1 MSKNKKITDLPL
13 RPPIR
18 GFNFVVATG
27 DYNYRIEYAELEAA
41 IKSSIS
47 DGGGGLTDLLN
58 KINLLSGQIENF
70 SDDLNETGLH
80 LHEHIDINSGNLI
93 NTGQLLDALIDTLS
107 GKTIAQDAY
116 LNEEISYLSGGL
128 YESLEILSGNLGSP
142 GISESSFMFFT
153 DFHNNTGPTFK
164 TYYETPTQ
172 NTVLSGVM
180 VDSLQNVKATI
191 RWDGPDSH
199 YMGTGYINNQQIPL
213 SNVIELGDK
222 TRRFEGYLDNL
233 NLNGQSTLTGSA
245 NGATGI
251 IPLIEL
257 GSGPSASNITID
269 QISNSIPKPG
279 EQKGT
284 TALKAGDKIN
294 VFVTYDFSIY
304 LDEKQHPN
312 TIEVKDDGLADH
324 INFTSYNLTDN
335 GDNTY
340 TATIPVTVSD
350 RVGDLGVQ
358 IRAVNNLGSTGA
370 FQSSVSDFAGADDSR
385 LLDQLYPTIT
395 ASDPTSYNGRSD
407 GLREGEST
415 TFSNS
420 VANWDSANDTIL
432 YTASTVNNANI
443 SIASPN
449 SFSDPKNINY
459 VDGIFADTANVNI
472 STLRVANGAT
482 DSKDIIVKVANGP
495 EITSLTIPNQA
506 KTAVAPNIVGATEI
520 KGGDVIEV
528 IAEIDTQGEAANSIQ
543 IRVFDEG
550 ISNGAA
556 FSFYN
561 STPAPAG
568 GDIHQYIIPVTVT
581 SSTARNG
588 LQSVKIEAKNQYG
601 TLSDEKTSSNQ
612 ITVNQTAPAVSI
624 SSVIYPALNASTKN
638 YTLTA
643 NQTSD
648 YIFAGDATGNDPSLS
663 ANVGDTLI
671 FQNNSGGHPLAI
683 KDSSNVDLA
692 TESNGSLSWTPTSVG
707 TYTYYCQ
714 AHSGSMFGTITV
726 SAAQGFQQAIKS
738 GESAVVQNS
747 VSGEDSVIYESPS
760 IGGSS
765 QLDVA
770 NPNTN
775 EPSKIVNYQSG
786 GYNITTNNFKI
797 SATKTSN
804 GSVTVAETT
813 VNIANDP
820 LQLSITSLASSL
832 ESSPD
837 GIDDSFNLNSDQK
850 FLSIPSLS
858 TDPAQSPASQLSV
871 TNSGTDE
878 QSNKYTITVKDL
890 DQKGT
895 FTWSVVAYNL
905 ANIKTE
911 TITTNPN
918 YTLAGFSERTIFSDP
933 NSLGAGLA
941 SIGTS
946 VVNGNNVS
954 IENLSK
960 GGGGSNG
967 GTDFSYQSYANGTQ
981 LDSSYDVENKFAVC
995 DSNGIVNSNGDHIFN
1010 LDKLNRAA
1018 NTSTNNPASFIIK
1031 ED

>member
-13 RPPIR
+13 RSPIR

-41 IKSSIS
+41 IKASIS
-47 DGGGGLTDLLN
+47 DGGGGGGGGGGTDLTDLLN
-58 KINLLSGQIENF
+58 KINLLSGQVE
-70 SDDLNETGLH
+70 DLDGDLNNTGIYLIDLIDSLSGDLVATGDH

-93 NTGQLLDALIDTLS
+93 NTGQLLDTLIDTLS

-128 YESLEILSGNLGSP
+128 YENLEILSGNLIATGEYLSEHIEEGHGLPGGSP
-142 GISESSFMFFT
+142 GTSESSFIFFT
-153 DFHNNTGPTFK
+153 DFYNNTGPTFK

-172 NTVLSGVM
+172 NTVLSGVT

-199 YMGTGYINNQQIPL
+199 YMGTGYINNQQIPF

-245 NGATGI
+245 NGASGI
-251 IPLIEL
+251 IPLTEL

-269 QISNSIPKPG
+269 QISNSIPKAG

-294 VFVTYDFSIY
+294 VFITYDFSIY

-324 INFTSYNLTDN
+324 IGFTSYSLNDN
-335 GDNTY
+335 GDNTH

-358 IRAVNNLGSTGA
+358 IRAINNLGSTGA

-415 TFSNS
+415 TFINS

-432 YTASTVNNANI
+432 YTTSTVNNANI

-449 SFSDPKNINY
+449 SFSDPKNISY

-472 STLRVANGAT
+472 STLRTVNGAT
-482 DSKDIIVKVANGP
+482 DSEDIIVKIANGP

-506 KTAVAPNIVGATEI
+506 KTAVAPNVVGATEI

-528 IAEIDTQGEAANSIQ
+528 VAEIDTQGEAANSIQ
-543 IRVFDEG
+543 IRVFNEG

-556 FSFYN
+556 FSTYN
-561 STPAPAG
+561 STPAG
-568 GDIHQYIIPVTVT
+568 GDVHQYIIPVTVT
-581 SSTARNG
+581 SSAARNG
-588 LQSVKIEAKNQYG
+588 PQSVKIEAKNQYG
-601 TLSDEKTSSNQ
+601 TLSDDKTSSNQ
-612 ITVNQTAPAVSI
+612 ITVNQTAPAASI
-624 SSVIYPALNASTKN
+624 SSVSYP
-638 YTLTA
+638 
-643 NQTSD
+643 
-648 YIFAGDATGNDPSLS
+648 
-663 ANVGDTLI
+663 
-671 FQNNSGGHPLAI
+671 
-683 KDSSNVDLA
+683 SSQ
-692 TESNGSLSWTPTSVG
+692 E
-707 TYTYYCQ
+707 
-714 AHSGSMFGTITV
+714 
-726 SAAQGFQQAIKS
+726 AIKS
-738 GESAVVQNS
+738 GESATISNS
-747 VSGEDSVIYESPS
+747 VSGEDSVLYESPS
-760 IGGSS
+760 VGGST
-765 QLDVA
+765 QLDVS
-770 NPNTN
+770 NPTTN
-775 EPSKIVNYQSG
+775 ESSKNVDYQAG
-786 GYNITTNNFKI
+786 GYNITTDNFKI
-797 SATKTSN
+797 TATKNSN
-804 GSVTVAETT
+804 GAVTVAETT
-813 VNIANDP
+813 VNIANDA

-832 ESSPD
+832 ESSPA
-837 GIDDSFNLNSDQK
+837 GIDDSFNLNSNQK
-850 FLSIPSLS
+850 FLSVPTLSLDS
-858 TDPAQSPASQLSV
+858 SQSPASQLQV
-871 TNSGTDE
+871 TNSGTNE
-878 QSNKYTITVKDL
+878 QSNKFKITVKDV
-890 DQKGT
+890 DKKGT
-895 FTWSVVAYNL
+895 FTWGVVAHNL

-918 YTLAGFSERTIFSDP
+918 YILSGFSERKIFVHWSD
-933 NSLGAGLA
+933 NYAGLG

-946 VVNGNNVS
+946 VSDPNNITLENVS
-954 IENLSK
+954 KS
-960 GGGGSNG
+960 G
-967 GTDFSYQSYANGTQ
+967 GTGPNNGTYFTYQPYPAGTQ
-981 LDSSYDVENKFAVC
+981 LTPTYDVIDKFTIC
-995 DSNGIVNSNGDHIFN
+995 NSNLEADPNGDYFFN
-1010 LDKLNRAA
+1010 LDSLNRAT
-1018 NTSTNNPASFIIK
+1018 NTASPGAVFWIK

>member
-1 MSKNKKITDLPL
+1 MANNKKITDLPL
-13 RPPIR
+13 RTPIE
-18 GFNFVVATG
+18 GYNFVVATG
-27 DYNYRIEYAELEAA
+27 DYNYRVEYSAIESA
-41 IKSSIS
+41 IKSSIGPTNPAP
-47 DGGGGLTDLLN
+47 DPDLSN
-58 KINLLSGQIENF
+58 KINLLSGRLDDTI
-70 SDDLNETGLH
+70 DDLAATGEH
-80 LHEHIDINSGNLI
+80 LHEHVDAVSGDLTETGIHLHEHVDIVSGDLLA
-93 NTGQLLDALIDTLS
+93 TGE
-107 GKTIAQDAY
+107 Y
-116 LNEEISYLSGGL
+116 LEEHIEEGHGL
-128 YESLEILSGNLGSP
+128 PGGSP
-142 GISESSFMFFT
+142 GISESSFMFFH
-153 DFHNNTGPTFK
+153 DLNNNDGPTFK

-172 NTVLSGVM
+172 NVFLSGVM
-180 VDSLQNVKATI
+180 VDSLEDVKASI

-199 YMGTGYINNQQIPL
+199 YMGTGYINEQEIPL
-213 SNVIELGDK
+213 ANITEIGDG

-233 NLNGQSTLTGSA
+233 NLDGKTVLTGSA
-245 NGATGI
+245 NGVTGKI
-251 IPLIEL
+251 SLIDL
-257 GSGPSASNITID
+257 GAGPVASNITID
-269 QISNSIPKPG
+269 QIVNSTPKAG

-284 TALKAGDKIN
+284 TALKAGDQID
-294 VFVTYDFSIY
+294 VFVTYNFGNY

-312 TIEVKDDGLADH
+312 TIEVKDDGLSDH
-324 INFTSYNLTDN
+324 IDFASYNLVDN
-335 GDNTY
+335 GNGTR

-350 RVGDLGVQ
+350 RVGDLGIKV
-358 IRAVNNLGSTGA
+358 RAVNNLGSTGD
-370 FQSSVSDFAGADDSR
+370 FQSSTDFPGADDSR

-449 SFSDPKNINY
+449 SFSDPKNISY
-459 VDGIFADTANVNI
+459 VDGIFADDANVNI
-472 STLRVANGAT
+472 STLRTANGAT
-482 DSKDIIVKVANGP
+482 DSKDITVKVANGP

-506 KTAVAPNIVGATEI
+506 KTAVAPNIVGTTQI

-556 FSFYN
+556 FSSYN
-561 STPAPAG
+561 STPVG

-581 SSTARNG
+581 SSAARNG
-588 LQSVKIEAKNQYG
+588 PQSVKIEAKNQYD
-601 TLSDEKTSSNQ
+601 TLSDETISSNQ
-612 ITVNQTAPAVSI
+612 ITVNQTAPVVSI
-624 SSVIYPALNASTKN
+624 TSVTYPVLNASTKN

-643 NQTSD
+643 NGSSD
-648 YIFAGDATGNDPSLS
+648 YVFAGDATGNDPALS
-663 ANVGDTLI
+663 VNVGDTLV
-671 FQNNSGGHPLAI
+671 FQNNSGGHALAI
-683 KDSSNVDLA
+683 KDSGNSNVA
-692 TESNGSLSWTPTSVG
+692 TQSGTSLSWTPTSAG

-714 AHSGSMFGTITV
+714 AHPGNMFGTITV

-738 GESAVVQNS
+738 GESAVIQNL
-747 VSGEDSVIYESPS
+747 VSGQDSVVYESPS
-760 IGGSS
+760 IGGNS

-770 NPNTN
+770 NPTTN

-786 GYNITTNNFKI
+786 GYNITTDNFKI

-804 GSVTVAETT
+804 GAVTVAETT
-813 VNIANDP
+813 VNIANDA

-832 ESSPD
+832 ESSPA
-837 GIDDSFNLNSDQK
+837 GIDDNFNLNSNQK
-850 FLSIPSLS
+850 FLSIPTLS
-858 TDPAQSPASQLSV
+858 TDGSQSPASQLQV
-871 TNSGTDE
+871 TSDGTNE
-878 QSNKYTITVKDL
+878 QSNKFKITVKDL
-890 DQKGT
+890 DEKGT
-895 FTWSVVAYNL
+895 FAWVPVAYNL

-918 YTLAGFSERTIFSDP
+918 YTLAGFSERTISADP

-954 IENLSK
+954 VESLSK

-995 DSNGIVNSNGDHIFN
+995 DSNGIVDSNGDHIFN

-1018 NTSTNNPASFIIK
+1018 NTSTNNPASFVIK